1 MSVPIIIAKNDSGSE
16 QKFLGSVMQTGTQS
30 QISDLYSPY
39 MISTSS
45 ELTSLI
51 ASTDIVLNDGTT
63 DLSPTEA
70 LSLAGNPR
78 IISCCVFGA
87 KSDSLGKFL
96 IANGKSS
103 DADDSSKDKTRQPI
117 PHNGTITTLAYK
129 TKEANSNTRMKI
141 HVNGV
146 VEESVTLTSINSDDG
161 GVESVSITVSEGDYV
176 EIEYDANQK
185 PGECTMYLLMELS

>member
-16 QKFLGSVMQTGTQS
+16 QEFLGSVMQTGTQS

-39 MISTSS
+39 MIATSL
-45 ELTSLI
+45 ELAALI
-51 ASTDIVLNDGTT
+51 ASADIVINDGTA
-63 DLSPTEA
+63 DLSPADA
-70 LSLAGNPR
+70 LSLAGNPK

-103 DADDSSKDKTRQPI
+103 DGDDSSKDKTRQPI
-117 PHNGTITTLAYK
+117 PHDGTITTLAYK

-141 HVNGV
+141 HINGV
-146 VEESVTLTSINSDDG
+146 VEESVTLANINSDDG
-161 GVESVSITVSEGDYV
+161 GVESVSIAVSEGDYV

-185 PGECTMYLLMELS
+185 PGECTMFLLMELS